1 MCSIAN
7 YLCSNSPLFHDEKP
21 LIVFNILLKRRI
33 AIKKLGSI
41 PLGHLLKFQLS
52 KAMDFIEIND
62 NDHID
67 LTRAGTECFLSEKR

>member
-1 MCSIAN
+1 MYDIFINKVLYSVKSGFITGT
-7 YLCSNSPLFHDEKP
+7 E
-21 LIVFNILLKRRI
+21 
-33 AIKKLGSI
+33 IKKLGSI

-67 LTRAGTECFLSEKR
+67 LTRAGAECFLSEKR